1 MKRRLE
7 LIVDVDDDGTIDI
20 LRSEN
25 NKPVFTLDELITIYT
40 CVLNGMKHIR
50 SEREATP

>member
-25 NKPVFTLDELITIYT
+25 NKPIFTLDELVAIYT
-40 CVLNGMKHIR
+40 CLLEGLKHYKR
-50 SEREATP
+50 EREATP